1 MNLGGEVVCSP
12 AGFISW
18 KDLHHIYDEDCKLP
32 ANLRKA
38 YKLNYRVMH
47 PGNNKQCVNLA
58 LAIFDETTIVA
69 IKSYLPERKDMAGF
83 LILIL
88 KWWTVVNSRKRFT
101 SNKLGNAIIHGDG
114 KTKFLRSFSDGI
126 KLWSESPA
134 FCLSKQTSDALVRT
148 LQAQA
153 LLIDELSHDGYVY
166 VIPRKL
172 QSDPLENRFSQYR
185 QMSGGRFLVSLCE
198 VKNSERTLACRSLLL
213 EDVNFWIEDLSPG
226 VLLTTLDEFSK
237 FVEEDDSHIYE
248 ATLTNDSEEVAT
260 TIAGYVAEK
269 LSERSKCNIS
279 KYSLISTTD
288 HFTI

>member
-1 MNLGGEVVCSP
+1 MNLGVEVVCSP

-58 LAIFDETTIVA
+58 LPIFDETTIVA

-114 KTKFLRSFSDGI
+114 KTNFLRSFSDWI
-126 KLWSESPA
+126 KLWSESSA
-134 FCLSKQTSDALVRT
+134 FCSSKQTSNALVRT

-153 LLIDELSHDGYVY
+153 LLIDELFHDGYVY

-172 QSDPLENRFSQYR
+172 QSDPHENRFSQYR
-185 QMSGGRFLVSLCE
+185 QMS
-198 VKNSERTLACRSLLL
+198 
-213 EDVNFWIEDLSPG
+213 
-226 VLLTTLDEFSK
+226 
-237 FVEEDDSHIYE
+237 
-248 ATLTNDSEEVAT
+248 
-260 TIAGYVAEK
+260 
-269 LSERSKCNIS
+269 
-279 KYSLISTTD
+279 
-288 HFTI
+288 

>member
-1 MNLGGEVVCSP
+1 
-12 AGFISW
+12 
-18 KDLHHIYDEDCKLP
+18 
-32 ANLRKA
+32 
-38 YKLNYRVMH
+38 MH

-114 KTKFLRSFSDGI
+114 KNNFLRSFSDWI

-134 FCLSKQTSDALVRT
+134 FCLSKQTSNALVRT
-148 LQAQA
+148 LQTQA
-153 LLIDELSHDGYVY
+153 LLIDELFHDGYVY

-172 QSDPLENRFSQYR
+172 QSGPLENRFSQYR

-198 VKNSERTLACRSLLL
+198 VKNSERILACRSLLL
-213 EDVNFWIEDLSPG
+213 EDVNFWMEDLSPD
-226 VLLTTLDEFSK
+226 VLPTTLDEFSK
-237 FVEEDDSHIYE
+237 FVDEDDSHIYG

-260 TIAGYVAEK
+260 SWLCCKKVIRAVK
-269 LSERSKCNIS
+269 M
-279 KYSLISTTD
+279 
-288 HFTI
+288 